1 MEPPESAPV
10 HNSVETGS
18 GHLGQPGHI
27 FSGSSHST
35 HISSFQAPISLTTS
49 SSTTNAYRFS
59 FFINSPFLWN
69 SVPVE
74 ILQISKAIPFRMALR
89 RFLLS

>member
-1 MEPPESAPV
+1 MTEF
-10 HNSVETGS
+10 
-18 GHLGQPGHI
+18 L
-27 FSGSSHST
+27 SHST
-35 HISSFQAPISLTTS
+35 HISSFQAPILDSIHFHLPHHHLPL
-49 SSTTNAYRFS
+49 RIPFS

-74 ILQISKAIPFRMALR
+74 ILQISKAIPFRMALG